1 MEWVEQP
8 DGSWSNPVTGATRWE
23 PPSALAARRSRA
35 LDQGAAEPSAVHEEL
50 EILGE
55 NRDDLRYE
63 LRFSDMFAMDL
74 APNYDAAHQ
83 RSAFVQIDLPAQ
95 RFQSEAMPC
104 AEATCIWQH
113 NELRIDADEA
123 TWRGICDAADSGADE
138 LRVSVWA
145 SFSGGDQ
152 KDAKL
157 GEACVTPRTLRS
169 AIGTE
174 VTVSLNL
181 TRSKKKK
188 APEEAGTLD
197 LALFVERSGPVSEAT
212 AKADALPP
220 DPALLVERGGW
231 EPGDDEAAK
240 EDTNPDAWLQVR
252 RRAFRAILNR
262 Q

>member
-1 MEWVEQP
+1 MIFVCIFCIFLCQYTVQSITLVLAFRIQP
-8 DGSWSNPVTGATRWE
+8 RVP
-23 PPSALAARRSRA
+23 RRGLIR
-35 LDQGAAEPSAVHEEL
+35 
-50 EILGE
+50 
-55 NRDDLRYE
+55 
-63 LRFSDMFAMDL
+63 
-74 APNYDAAHQ
+74 PNQ
-83 RSAFVQIDLPAQ
+83 PQ
-95 RFQSEAMPC
+95 
-104 AEATCIWQH
+104 
-113 NELRIDADEA
+113 
-123 TWRGICDAADSGADE
+123 
-138 LRVSVWA
+138 
-145 SFSGGDQ
+145 
-152 KDAKL
+152 
-157 GEACVTPRTLRS
+157 TPRTLRS

-181 TRSKKKK
+181 TRSKKK